1 MTGAAGSDPPTD
13 DDAGGDR
20 RRAAGP
26 IEIVDA
32 PAGPRGDP
40 GTRVFLGLGSN
51 VGDRV
56 ETLHSAVY
64 ALDDAEGIRVID
76 VSGVYETEPWGPVE
90 QERFLNCV
98 VRARTSLDPHALLD
112 ECQLTERAFGRD
124 RDSERRWGPRTLDI
138 DLLLYGDEEIDTARL
153 TVPHPRIAERAF
165 VLVPLVEVFPGG
177 ELPDGRRLT
186 ALLAELAPVENVELV
201 VRLPDVPGPHLDRP
215 EGPAGPG
222 ALSPEQWNRP
232 RGAPPGTER

>member
-1 MTGAAGSDPPTD
+1 MTGTSVPGDPP
-13 DDAGGDR
+13 GGEARGDGGHGAR
-20 RRAAGP
+20 P
-26 IEIVDA
+26 TEIVEA
-32 PAGPRGDP
+32 PAGRQTDA

-64 ALDDAEGIRVID
+64 ALDAAEGIRVVD
-76 VSGVYETEPWGPVE
+76 VSGVYETEPRGPVE
-90 QERFLNCV
+90 QEAFLNCV
-98 VRARTSLDPHALLD
+98 VRARTRLGPSALLD
-112 ECQLTERAFGRD
+112 ECQLTEQAFGRD

-138 DLLLYGDEEIDTARL
+138 DILLYGEEEIDTPRL
-153 TVPHPRIAERAF
+153 TVPHPRIAQRAF
-165 VLVPLVEVFPGG
+165 VLVPLLEVFPGG

-186 ALLAELAPVENVELV
+186 ALLADLAPVEGVELMM
-201 VRLPDVPGPHLDRP
+201 RLSDVPGPHLERP

-222 ALSPEQWNRP
+222 AMSAEQWDRP